1 MFLGEKVFFEDD
13 LIYISFEQRS
23 RKKRDEVSFEKKRD
37 EVSLME
43 RFSFDSKT
51 GKWW

>member
-1 MFLGEKVFFEDD
+1 MFLGKKVFFEDD

-23 RKKRDEVSFEKKRD
+23 GKKRDEVSFEKREMKL
-37 EVSLME
+37 VLME

-51 GKWW
+51 GKW

>member
-37 EVSLME
+37 EVS
-43 RFSFDSKT
+43 FD
-51 GKWW
+51 GKIQF